1 MPHFSKHGG
10 LPHEKAAPHLKHPI
24 REEIVEFQP
33 KKGGFDISYPLP
45 VLKGL
50 FHCRRGK
57 SSFGARSLMEH
68 PFSHLSVQKK
78 VLEPF
83 PT

>member
-10 LPHEKAAPHLKHPI
+10 LPPEKAAPHLKHPI

-50 FHCRRGK
+50 FHCHRGK
-57 SSFGARSLMEH
+57 SSFINLGHHFWSKISDGASI
-68 PFSHLSVQKK
+68 
-78 VLEPF
+78 
-83 PT
+83 